1 MNPRGR
7 LLHPPGRLAGC
18 GTLPRWRQGSEGFGS
33 PPVGTL
39 LIRVPW
45 RQGSEGS
52 GSPPVGTLLMRVPW
66 VVSRTLRVVLGR
78 VELRW
83 GDLGPAG
90 RLHDEQNPLG
100 STLDDQDPFGS
111 SQDSSGSSEDSLGS
125 SQDSFRS
132 PQDE

>member
-1 MNPRGR
+1 
-7 LLHPPGRLAGC
+7 
-18 GTLPRWRQGSEGFGS
+18 
-33 PPVGTL
+33 
-39 LIRVPW
+39 
-45 RQGSEGS
+45 
-52 GSPPVGTLLMRVPW
+52 MRVPW

-100 STLDDQDPFGS
+100 STLDDQDP
-111 SQDSSGSSEDSLGS
+111 LGS
-125 SQDSFRS
+125 SQDSFGSPEDSSGS

>member
-1 MNPRGR
+1 MGS
-7 LLHPPGRLAGC
+7 
-18 GTLPRWRQGSEGFGS
+18 TLDDQDPFGS
-33 PPVGTL
+33 S
-39 LIRVPW
+39 
-45 RQGSEGS
+45 QDSFGSSEDSLGS
-52 GSPPVGTLLMRVPW
+52 GG
-66 VVSRTLRVVLGR
+66 G
-78 VELRW
+78 LRW

-111 SQDSSGSSEDSLGS
+111 SQDSFGSSEDSLGS

>member
-1 MNPRGR
+1 
-7 LLHPPGRLAGC
+7 
-18 GTLPRWRQGSEGFGS
+18 
-33 PPVGTL
+33 
-39 LIRVPW
+39 
-45 RQGSEGS
+45 
-52 GSPPVGTLLMRVPW
+52 MRVPW

-111 SQDSSGSSEDSLGS
+111 SQDSFGSSEDSSWVASGRVGPTWGDLGLAS
-125 SQDSFRS
+125 AGLLH
-132 PQDE
+132 DE